1 MPSLDE
7 LKDRIQE
14 EASDNPERF
23 FAVDE
28 IRKEGF
34 FRGSCT
40 NCGITFW
47 AQDPDREVCG
57 EPDCSGGYTFIND
70 PPTEKTFDVVSA
82 WDAFSSFME
91 ERGYEPIDR
100 YPLAARWRNDTDV
113 VRASIYDFQ
122 PYVVSG
128 EVDPPA
134 NPLVVP
140 QFCFRSNDID
150 NVGITGRHYT
160 GFIMVGQHAFTAPDD
175 YEQAKYFRDM
185 LAWITEGLGIPKDEV
200 VLHEDSWGGGG
211 NLGACMEFFVR
222 GLELFNQVYMFYEVD
237 DDAENGYRELDTK
250 VLDMGMGHER
260 VVWITHGSETSY
272 EANMQAVVEK
282 LYDRTGVEPD
292 RDIWAEFLPYSGYLN
307 LDEVDD
313 IDATWEQIADE
324 IGVPVDELKDE
335 VLPAAHLYAIADHA
349 RTLLV
354 ALNDGLLPS
363 NRGEQHSLRVM
374 ARRCFEFIDRH
385 GWDVQLDEVVRWHA
399 DEFGALYPELQE
411 HVDDVVDIVRH
422 ERAKYEA
429 MKQEADQIIDRLG
442 DTVDADRLV
451 ELYDSNGIT
460 PEMLQRHGVAVDVPS
475 DFYQRVADRHST
487 DDSEEESEER
497 VSIGDVPATE
507 RLYYEDEYMD
517 SFTADVIAVEEDWIV
532 LDRTAFYPT
541 GGGQEHD
548 TGAIDGVDVIDVA
561 DQEGV
566 ILHRLDPAE
575 GEALPDTG
583 ATVTG
588 QVDWSRRQQ
597 LMQHHTATHVINGAA
612 QDVLGNHVWQAGAH
626 KTEEKARLD
635 ITHYEKLDRETL
647 DEIEDTANR
656 IVAEDRDVQKQFLQ
670 RTAAE
675 QEYGFRLYQGGA
687 VPGNE
692 IRVVAIEDWDAEACG
707 GTHVARTGE
716 LGEIVVTGSTKVQD
730 GTIRIEYVA
739 GDAAASYREQRDMVE
754 QQIAEYI
761 DTERPLLDIAEIF
774 DVEVEQ
780 LPRVVERF
788 VEEWED
794 REQELERLK
803 ERVGDGPSYGE
814 RPRDPEELF
823 EQWKQLEKD
832 IETVQAELEQQ
843 IREELQEGDGLL
855 RERIETEDVGMLIRI
870 ARHLVDEDEE
880 TAVLLVGKKAAVAA
894 VGAENEADARELVG
908 EVAAEIQGDAAFAK
922 GFALEE

>member
-7 LKDRIQE
+7 LKQRIQQ

-34 FRGSCT
+34 FRSDCE

-47 AQDPDREVCG
+47 SQDPDRTVCG
-57 EPDCSGGYTFIND
+57 EPDCTGGYTFIND
-70 PPTEKTFDVVSA
+70 PPTPETWSVVEA
-82 WDAFSSFME
+82 WDEFASFMQQ
-91 ERGYEPIDR
+91 RGYEPIDR

-175 YEQAKYFRDM
+175 YDQPKYFRDM
-185 LAWITEGLGIPKDEV
+185 LAWITEGMGIPKDEV

-237 DDAENGYRELDTK
+237 EDAEQGYRELDTK
-250 VLDMGMGHER
+250 VLDMGMGLER
-260 VVWITHGSETSY
+260 IVWMTHGSETSY
-272 EANMQAVVEK
+272 EANMEDVVER
-282 LYDRTGVEPD
+282 LYDRAGVEPY
-292 RDIWAEFLPYSGYLN
+292 REIWGAFLPYSGYLN

-313 IDATWEQIADE
+313 IDETWEEISDE
-324 IGVPVDELKDE
+324 IGVQVDELKDE
-335 VLPAAHLYAIADHA
+335 VLPAAHLYAVADHA

-385 GWDVQLDEVVRWHA
+385 GWDLELADVVKWHA
-399 DEFGALYPELQE
+399 DEFGELYPELHE
-411 HVDDVVDIVRH
+411 NVDDVQDIVRH
-422 ERAKYEA
+422 EREKYEA
-429 MKQEADQIIDRLG
+429 MKQEAEHII
-442 DTVDADRLV
+442 ADLDEDISAERLV
-451 ELYDSNGIT
+451 EMYDSNGIT
-460 PEMLQRHGVAVDVPS
+460 PEMLQRHGIDVDVPS
-475 DFYQRVADRHST
+475 DFYQQVADRHSE
-487 DDSEEESEER
+487 DDGDGKAEER
-497 VSIGDVPATE
+497 VDIRDVPETQ
-507 RLYYEDEYMD
+507 RLYYEDEYMHT
-517 SFTADVIAVEEDWIV
+517 FEAELLAVQDGWAV

-548 TGAIDGVDVIDVA
+548 TGAIAGVDVVDVVEQ
-561 DQEGV
+561 DGV
-566 ILHRLDPAE
+566 VLHRLDPE
-575 GEALPDTG
+575 DGEELPETG
-583 ATVTG
+583 EKVAG
-588 QVDWSRRQQ
+588 EIDWGRRKQ

-612 QDVLGNHVWQAGAH
+612 QEVLGNHVWQDGAH
-626 KTEEKARLD
+626 KTEQKARLD
-635 ITHYEKLDRETL
+635 VTHYEKLDREAL
-647 DEIEDTANR
+647 DRIQEEANR
-656 IVAEDRDVQKQFLQ
+656 VVDEDRSVSKQVMQ

-675 QEYGFRLYQGGA
+675 QEYSFRIYQGGA

-692 IRVVAIEDWDAEACG
+692 IRVVDIEGWDAEACG
-707 GTHVARTGE
+707 GTHVDSTGE
-716 LGEIVVTGSTKVQD
+716 IGQIIVTGTSKVQD

-739 GDAAASYREQRDMVE
+739 GDAAEAYQEQRERIEDQLSE
-754 QQIAEYI
+754 HI
-761 DTERPLLDIAEIF
+761 DTDMPLIDIADVF
-774 DVEVEQ
+774 SVEVEQ

-794 REQELERLK
+794 RKAEIEELGAEV
-803 ERVGDGPSYGE
+803 EDAPSYGK
-814 RPRDPEELF
+814 RPRDPEQLF
-823 EQWKQLEKD
+823 AEWKQMEKD
-832 IETVQAELEQQ
+832 IEHV
-843 IREELQEGDGLL
+843 
-855 RERIETEDVGMLIRI
+855 RERIEERLKEEMAGREGEIREDIDTADVGMLIRI
-870 ARHLVDEDEE
+870 ARHLVDDDPSR
-880 TAVLLVGKKAAVAA
+880 AVLLVGEKAAVAA
-894 VGAENEADARELVG
+894 VGADSDRDARDMVG
-908 EVAAEIQGDAAFAK
+908 DVAAEVQGDAAFAK
-922 GFALEE
+922 GFDLE